1 MLIYLIFIGGYTA
14 WQHLHGR
21 HNATVLWS
29 KYTVK
34 NSSVK
39 PCSLKS
45 ITQKL
50 KKTAKKKKK
59 IKKMR
64 MNK

>member
-39 PCSLKS
+39 PLKS

-50 KKTAKKKKK
+50 KKTAKKKK